1 MNLEYTLGTSHEYR
15 FSLWNRLRRVAS
27 GGLSAGDAT
36 TVAHACQ
43 YVDDA
48 TTSGLLYFA
57 GGETFERFAT
67 AHKRF
72 DYANLINEGNRLVRT
87 PFHFL
92 PGGNGDT
99 LEERAICRPNSEIAQ
114 AVVKRAIAHKGA
126 SDALH
131 RLGVTLHTYVD
142 TWAHQGFAG
151 IECASNK
158 VRHLEAEDCT
168 REQWLH
174 RFAGFVQREIAE
186 IESDV
191 LSQSLPLGHGAAL
204 HYPDQPWAKWTYVN
218 GHGKQ
223 VTRENLCDFVEAAD
237 MACRALH
244 AYCVGNQEFEGSP
257 GLTAEAS
264 AALRNLLDMNRNV
277 DEISRLEVIRDSVA
291 AGAIPG
297 LKEQIPT
304 YIAKGVGSWKH
315 LATGIREDGD
325 GHERPAWSE
334 VFEESDYRK
343 FHDAVKE
350 HRFAVTQDIL
360 PAHKLRLN

>member
-1 MNLEYTLGTSHEYR
+1 MNIDFHYGVVYVVS
-15 FSLWNRLRRVAS
+15 RL
-27 GGLSAGDAT
+27 GGLSTADAT

-48 TTSGLLYFA
+48 TTSGLLYFS

-67 AHKRF
+67 AHKLF
-72 DYANLINEGNRLVRT
+72 DYENLINEGNRLVWT

-92 PGGNGDT
+92 PGGEGQT

-126 SDALH
+126 SNALH

-142 TWAHQGFAG
+142 TWAHQRFAG

-174 RFAGFVQREIAE
+174 RFANFMKREIAE
-186 IESDV
+186 MESDM
-191 LSQSLPLGHGAAL
+191 LSDALPLGHGAAL
-204 HYPDQPWAKWTYVN
+204 HYPDQPWAKWNYVN
-218 GHGKQ
+218 GHGEH
-223 VTRENLCDFVEAAD
+223 VHRENLGDFVTAAE
-237 MACRALH
+237 MACRAVQG
-244 AYCVGNQEFEGSP
+244 YCAGNQDFMSNSGLSP
-257 GLTAEAS
+257 EAS
-264 AALRNLLDMNRNV
+264 AALRNLLDTNRNT
-277 DEISRLEVIRDSVA
+277 DEIARLKTISDSVA
-291 AGAIPG
+291 AGTIPG
-297 LKEQIPT
+297 LREQIPT
-304 YIAKGVGSWKH
+304 YIGKGAGSWKH
-315 LATGIREDGD
+315 LATGIKEDGD

-334 VFEESDYRK
+334 GFEESDYRK

-350 HRFAVTQDIL
+350 HRAVVTQDIL